1 MKSQWTLSIE
11 KNTDNFHYKW
21 MSPIHSLSMEGRHA
35 TVTYCRPHF
44 RRYNLF
50 HYSCVCFIWKML
62 WSFFFSPH
70 KKNTYSLISLSP
82 YLIQHPFLGCH
93 QLSCLPRQG
102 LPRLNCYF
110 KSIKERHTQAFTH
123 SQSIIQFKI
132 SGKCRWLSENEMSL
146 ALVDCAGWDPVLSR
160 RCYDLQ
166 FLLYT
171 EGGICFYN
179 L

>member
-62 WSFFFSPH
+62 WSFFFSSQ
-70 KKNTYSLISLSP
+70 KKYIFP
-82 YLIQHPFLGCH
+82 YLIKSLSHTTPIPGLSPALLPPPPGSPQT
-93 QLSCLPRQG
+93 QLLFQKYKR
-102 LPRLNCYF
+102 
-110 KSIKERHTQAFTH
+110 KAHTAFTH

-146 ALVDCAGWDPVLSR
+146 ALVDCAGWDSVLSR

>member
-62 WSFFFSPH
+62 WSFFFLLT
-70 KKNTYSLISLSP
+70 KKYIFP
-82 YLIQHPFLGCH
+82 YLIKSLSQTTPIPVLSPAPLPPPPGSPQT
-93 QLSCLPRQG
+93 QLLFQEYKR
-102 LPRLNCYF
+102 
-110 KSIKERHTQAFTH
+110 KAHTAFTH

-146 ALVDCAGWDPVLSR
+146 ALVDCAWWDPVLSR

-171 EGGICFYN
+171 EGDICFHN